1 MADREELVDLLA
13 DWVLAPGAEL
23 RLAIDG
29 PDAAGKTTLAD
40 LLAASI
46 ARRGRPVVR
55 ASIDGFHRPREER
68 YRRGE
73 LSPEGYYRDSFDLAR
88 LCSVLLDPLGPGGN
102 RVVRTAVFDHP
113 TDLPVENVEILVP
126 ADAVLVF
133 DGVFLQQPELA
144 SCWDRVV
151 FLEIAEEEVLR
162 RAATRDLAVMGPEVR
177 NRYLNRYL
185 PAQRV
190 YQDEVG
196 PSERAHVVIDNKDP
210 DHPLLLKAPWQ

>member
-13 DWVLAPGAEL
+13 DWVLAPGIAL

-73 LSPEGYYRDSFDLAR
+73 LSPEGCYLDSFDLAR
-88 LCSVLLDPLGPGGN
+88 LRSVLLDPLGPGGN
-102 RVVRTAVFDHP
+102 RVVRTSVFDHLI
-113 TDLPVENVEILVP
+113 DLPVESVETLVP

-133 DGVFLQQPELA
+133 DGVFLQRPELA
-144 SCWDRVV
+144 SCWGRVV
-151 FLEIAEEEVLR
+151 FLEIQEEEVLR
-162 RAATRDLAVMGPEVR
+162 RAMSRDTALLGPQVQE
-177 NRYLNRYL
+177 RYLYRYL

-196 PSERAHVVIDNKDP
+196 PSERAHVVIDNQDP
-210 DHPLLLKAPWQ
+210 DHPLVLKAPWQ